1 MLKGFRDFVFR
12 GNIFELA
19 VAVVIGTAFTA
30 VVTAVVT
37 NLVNPIIAAVG
48 GHSVNGLSVQ
58 IVDGNPKTIMHFDTV
73 ITAVINFLIIAAVV
87 YFVFVLPMQKIM
99 TLRKRNEPEPLP
111 EPTDVEVLVEI
122 RDLLRE
128 QGTRQGTDG
137 GTADAFRRGREQGLR
152 GDVQA

>member
-37 NLVNPIIAAVG
+37 NLINPIIAASG
-48 GHSVNGLSVQ
+48 GHNVNGLAVTL
-58 IVDGNPKTIMHFDTV
+58 VAGNPKTVMHFDTV
-73 ITAVINFLIIAAVV
+73 ITAIINFVIIAAIV
-87 YFVFVLPMQKIM
+87 YFVFVLPMQTI
-99 TLRKRNEPEPLP
+99 LERRRRKDPAVAAD
-111 EPTDVEVLVEI
+111 PTDVELLTEI

-128 QGTRQGTDG
+128 QRG
-137 GTADAFRRGREQGLR
+137 GNRF
-152 GDVQA
+152 

>member
-37 NLVNPIIAAVG
+37 NLINPIIAASG
-48 GHSVNGLSVQ
+48 GHNVNGLAVTL
-58 IVDGNPKTIMHFDTV
+58 VAGNPKTVMHFDTL
-73 ITAVINFLIIAAVV
+73 ITAIINFVIIAAIV
-87 YFVFVLPMQKIM
+87 YFVFVLPMQTI
-99 TLRKRNEPEPLP
+99 LERRRRRDPAVAAD
-111 EPTDVEVLVEI
+111 PTDVELLTEI

-128 QGTRQGTDG
+128 QRG
-137 GTADAFRRGREQGLR
+137 GNRF
-152 GDVQA
+152 

>member
-37 NLVNPIIAAVG
+37 NLINPIIAAIG
-48 GHSVNGLSVQ
+48 GHNVNGLAVTL
-58 IVDGNPKTIMHFDTV
+58 VAGNPKTMMHFDTV
-73 ITAVINFLIIAAVV
+73 ITAIINFVIIAAIV
-87 YFVFVLPMQKIM
+87 YFVFVLPMQTI
-99 TLRKRNEPEPLP
+99 LERRKRRDPAVAAD
-111 EPTDVEVLVEI
+111 PTDVELLTEI

-128 QGTRQGTDG
+128 QRG
-137 GTADAFRRGREQGLR
+137 GNRL
-152 GDVQA
+152 

>member
-37 NLVNPIIAAVG
+37 NLINPIIAAIG
-48 GHSVNGLSVQ
+48 GHNVNGLAVTL
-58 IVDGNPKTIMHFDTV
+58 VAGNPKTIMHFDTV
-73 ITAVINFLIIAAVV
+73 ITAIINFVIIAAIV
-87 YFVFVLPMQKIM
+87 YFVFVLPMQTI
-99 TLRKRNEPEPLP
+99 LERRKRKDPAVAAD
-111 EPTDVEVLVEI
+111 PTDVELLTEI

-128 QGTRQGTDG
+128 QRG
-137 GTADAFRRGREQGLR
+137 GNRP
-152 GDVQA
+152 